1 MSEPGKRRGA
11 RVQMRFHALFS
22 DDKAG
27 GPAILAEI
35 SSSGARLQSPEPW
48 PAIGLPVALYVW
60 LPNQAEPSEITG
72 NVVRHTADGFAME
85 FEKPGQETCLL
96 ADAVAQLACD
106 VPGPSKVSPVPAT
119 RAPAAPPLTSLDL
132 SGYPLIDLEH
142 HAERVAAAIATL
154 RERRKS

>member
-11 RVQMRFHALFS
+11 RVHMRFHALFS
-22 DDKAG
+22 DDKGG
-27 GPAILAEI
+27 GPAILAEF

-60 LPNQAEPSEITG
+60 LPNQAEPSELTG
-72 NVVRHTADGFAME
+72 NVVRHTGDGFAME

-96 ADAVAQLACD
+96 ADAVAQLASD
-106 VPGPSKVSPVPAT
+106 GPRPSKASPVPAT